1 MDSQFVLASQS
12 PRRRQLLHEAG
23 YRFEEVPSEIDE
35 ISSAH
40 LSLGEIT
47 LANATRKAFAV
58 AGQRRGQLVLAAD
71 TLVILGRT
79 IFGKPRNRE
88 EARTVLLKLSGKT
101 HHVGTAVWLGYGR
114 KRFATFTVWSAVR
127 LRRLNEESIEA
138 YFERINPLDKAG
150 AYAAQEHGSDVIA
163 SVEGSFSNVVG
174 LPLEQTVAALSAF
187 GIEPV

>member
-12 PRRRQLLHEAG
+12 PRRRQLLQEAG
-23 YRFEEVPSEIDE
+23 YRFEEVPSEIEE

-47 LANATRKAFAV
+47 LANATHKAFAV
-58 AGQRRGQLVLAAD
+58 AGRRRGQLVLAAD
-71 TLVILGRT
+71 TLVVLDRT

-88 EARTVLLKLSGKT
+88 EAWTILLKLSGKT
-101 HHVGTAVWLGYGR
+101 HHVCTTAWLGYGR
-114 KRFATFTVWSAVR
+114 ERFATFTVWSAVR
-127 LRRLNEESIEA
+127 LRRLNGELIGA
-138 YFERINPLDKAG
+138 YFDKINPLDKAG
-150 AYAAQEHGSDVIA
+150 AYAAQEDGGDVIE

-174 LPLEQTVAALSAF
+174 LPIEETAAALSAF